1 MAIQKVAVVGASGTL
16 GSEVVKALLRAGF
29 DVTAITRNE
38 SQAKFPDSIAVRRA
52 DLSSVESVK
61 DAISGQ
67 DAIVS
72 TSATAGTG
80 TQKVIIDA
88 TIAAKIER
96 FIPSEFGIESRK
108 YRDTKIGRLLASK
121 VQNSDYLIELAS
133 KHDWFSWTGLST
145 GLFFEL
151 PLKSGGA
158 FVDVKNRKFTLVD
171 SGNEPYSTSPLAF
184 IGDAVAAILKKP
196 KETANQYLNVAGILT
211 TQNELLKAVEEVT
224 GNKFEVSHVTGAELE
239 KIADEKIAKHDYS
252 AFGQYIQQFLFADGA
267 GHALTAENSS
277 NELLGL
283 ENEDVKAAVRRA
295 LA

>member
-38 SQAKFPDSIAVRRA
+38 SQAKFPDSIAVKRA
-52 DLSSVESVK
+52 DLSSVDSVK
-61 DAISGQ
+61 EAISGQ

-72 TSATAGTG
+72 TSATAGIS
-80 TQKVIIDA
+80 TQKVIINA

-108 YRDTKIGRLLASK
+108 YRDTKIGRLLAGK

-151 PLKSGGA
+151 PLKSGSG

-171 SGNEPYSTSPLAF
+171 SGNEPYSTSPLSF

-196 KETANQYLNVAGILT
+196 KETANQYLNVAGVVT

-283 ENEDVKAAVRRA
+283 EKEDVKAAIRRA